1 MAWHFRRCRT
11 QSELWAHTLVLMALL
26 MMPVYGFLSLNFDIT
41 MAALG
46 IAFRDELLPHR
57 WGDPEIGPEV
67 EPAGAPA

>member
-1 MAWHFRRCRT
+1 
-11 QSELWAHTLVLMALL
+11 MALL

-57 WGDPEIGPEV
+57 WGDPEIGPEPKV
-67 EPAGAPA
+67 EPVGAPA